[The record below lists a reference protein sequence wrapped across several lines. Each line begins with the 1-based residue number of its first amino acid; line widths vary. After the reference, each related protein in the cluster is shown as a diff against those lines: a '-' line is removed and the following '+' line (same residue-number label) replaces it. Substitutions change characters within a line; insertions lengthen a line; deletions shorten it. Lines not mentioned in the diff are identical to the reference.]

1 VRPALL
7 ALALLLTPAPADAAR
22 CASGKIWRPSL
33 GVCQSKA
40 AAYRAGFRPVKRVKV
55 VKHKPRPRP
64 VLRVTYRDHVW
75 SWVEHNRAELIREYG
90 R

>member
-1 VRPALL
+1 MRPALL

-22 CASGKIWRPSL
+22 CASGQIWRPSL

-40 AAYRAGFRPVKRVKV
+40 AAYRAGLRPVKRIKA
-55 VKHKPRPRP
+55 VKHKPRP
-64 VLRVTYRDHVW
+64 VVRVTYENHVW
-75 SWVEHNRAELIREYG
+75 NWVEANRAELIREYG